1 MRKCILFILMLLSLN
16 ALPLNARAGKFPNPI
31 LFVTQVPV
39 PADFTTIGSVFGNH
53 QAGLEAASRGGDL
66 YILYT
71 DGTLKNLTRAA
82 GYGKSGSQ
90 AGTGIAVRQP
100 WVHWSGKKAVFS
112 MVIGAPS
119 KQYQVQTYYWQLYE
133 ISGLDQGETPV
144 ITKVANQPANFN
156 NISPIYGTDD
166 RIIFT
171 SDRPRTGEAHLYP
184 QLDEYEEAP
193 TVSGLWSLD
202 PATGDLAMRNHTP
215 SGAFSPFI
223 DSFGRLLFTRWDHLQ
238 RDQQADADNDA
249 IAKAQQPTYNTFNYS
264 DETANATL
272 LKNDRTEIFPEPRT
286 ESSTLYGHTF
296 NQFFPWQI
304 HEDGTEE
311 ETLNHVG
318 RHELTRY
325 IPQSFKDDPALDTF
339 YNVAIRYNTNW
350 FENFIQMAE
359 DPLHPGT
366 YFGID
371 APEFGTHAAG
381 QILTLDGPPTLNPDK
396 MRLNYVTAP
405 STKSA
410 VPSGQA
416 APADHTGLYR
426 NPLPLS
432 DGQLIAVHTTTKTA
446 DHNSG
451 STASPASLYDFRL
464 KFITKSG
471 TYYTPDQLLTPGISA
486 TVSSYNPDT
495 LVTYSGMLWELDP
508 VEVRPRTRPARLS
521 STLPSPEEQMF
532 AAEQIDIAA
541 FKNFLRTNNLAV
553 IVSRNVTT
561 RDQADKQQPFN
572 LRIAGT
578 TTKTVASATARL
590 YDISHLQLFEADQ
603 IRGIYGGTRAGRRVI
618 AQNLHG
624 TATDWNGTSSSDPV
638 GSVRLGTDGSM
649 AAFVPA
655 RRALAWQLT
664 DTTGAPVVRERY
676 WLTFQP
682 GEIRSCTSC
691 HGINQRDQAGNGTPI
706 NPPEALRSLLRAW
719 KLQTG
724 YASQLRFSGITR
736 GAAGKLMLQNTTAT
750 NPLLILESSP
760 DLKNWT
766 PVRTNSNSAST
777 SNWEIDSTA
786 FRSFFR
792 INAR

>member
-1 MRKCILFILMLLSLN
+1 MRKCILFALVLLGWSGL
-16 ALPLNARAGKFPNPI
+16 AGKTRAGNLPNPI

-39 PADFTTIGSVFGNH
+39 PGDFTSINSVFGNH

-66 YILYT
+66 YIIYPN
-71 DGTLKNLTRAA
+71 GTLKNLTRAA
-82 GYGKSGSQ
+82 GYGRSGSQ

-100 WVHWSGKKAVFS
+100 CVHWSGKKAVFS
-112 MVIGAPS
+112 MVIGAPT

-133 ISGLDQGETPV
+133 ISGLDQNETPV
-144 ITKVANQPANFN
+144 ITKVPNQPTNFN
-156 NISPIYGTDD
+156 NVSPIYGTDD

-171 SDRPRTGEAHLYP
+171 SDRPRNGEAHLYP

-193 TVSGLWSLD
+193 TVTGLWSLD
-202 PATGDLAMRNHTP
+202 PGTGDLAMLNHSP
-215 SGAFSPFI
+215 SGVFSPFV

-249 IAKAQQPTYNTFNYS
+249 IAKGQTPTYNTLNFS
-264 DETANATL
+264 DETANATA
-272 LKNDRTEIFPEPRT
+272 LKNDRTEIFPEPRA

-304 HEDGTEE
+304 NEDGTEE

-381 QILTLDGPPTLNPDK
+381 QILTLDGPPTLNADK
-396 MRLNYVTAP
+396 MRLTYVTAP
-405 STKSA
+405 STKSV
-410 VPSGQA
+410 VPAGQA
-416 APADHTGLYR
+416 GPVDHTGLYR

-432 DGQLIAVHTTTKTA
+432 DGRLIAVHTGTKTA
-446 DHNSG
+446 DHNAG
-451 STASPASLYDFRL
+451 TTAAPASLYDFRL
-464 KFITKSG
+464 KFIARSG
-471 TYYTPDQLLTPGISA
+471 TYYSADQLLTPGISA
-486 TVSSYNPDT
+486 TVSYYNPDT
-495 LVTYSGMLWELDP
+495 LVSYSGVLWELDP

-521 STLPSPEEQMF
+521 PTLPSPEEQIF
-532 AAEQIDIAA
+532 TAEEVDVVA

-561 RDQADKQQPFN
+561 RDHSDKQQPFN
-572 LRIAGT
+572 LRIAGSS
-578 TTKTVASATARL
+578 TKTVASATARI

-603 IRGIYGGTRAGRRVI
+603 VRGIYGGNRAGRRVI

-624 TATDWNGTSSSDPV
+624 TAADWNGASGSDPL

-655 RRALAWQLT
+655 RRAMTWQLT
-664 DTTGAPVVRERY
+664 DPAGAPVVRERY

-682 GEIRSCTSC
+682 GEIRSCASC
-691 HGINQRDQAGNGTPI
+691 HGINQRDQAGNGTST

-719 KLQTG
+719 KAQTG
-724 YASQLRFSGITR
+724 YASQLRFSALR
-736 GAAGKLMLQNTTAT
+736 RSAAGKLTLQSTAAGS
-750 NPLLILESSP
+750 PLLILETSP
-760 DLKNWT
+760 DLTNWI
-766 PVRTNSNSAST
+766 PVRTNYNSGSGSAWDVDT
-777 SNWEIDSTA
+777 TA
-786 FRSFFR
+786 FRGFFR